1 MTEVDFNKLGW
12 YRNPKVAAD
21 EYTHKRGHQMKRSR
35 EGRITFYK
43 VVNNSVT
50 LIKLR
55 STRFDQAVREIAREM

>member
-1 MTEVDFNKLGW
+1 MTETDFNKLGW

-21 EYTHKRGHQMKRSR
+21 EYTHKKGHSMKRSN

-43 VVNNSVT
+43 VKNNRVE

-55 STRFDQAVREIAREM
+55 STRFDQAFKEVAREI